1 MKKIYTVNAKAD
13 GDTLGVLD
21 TDGTLDSCVEYI
33 KSAGYSADEVEICEW
48 DNDIC
53 TDVITEW

>member
-13 GDTLGVLD
+13 GMVLGELE
-21 TDGTLDSCVEYI
+21 TNGTFESCVEYI
-33 KSAGYSADEVEICEW
+33 KATDMSADDVEICEW